1 MKIALFG
8 TSADPPTTGH
18 LEILRWLAGE
28 FDQVAVWAAD
38 NPFKSNQTELDRRT
52 AMLRI
57 LVNELAC
64 SNVKVHPEL
73 SHRYTI
79 VTVDR
84 VQERYPSAELTLV
97 VGFDVAQQ
105 LSKWYR
111 VRDLLQRVRLLV
123 IPRSR
128 YHFETEDLER
138 LTGLGANT
146 TIAPATVPDV
156 SSTAYREGCD
166 LSGVTASIQA
176 YIDREQLYQCHV
188 HTEKQPVH

>member
-8 TSADPPTTGH
+8 TSADPPTIGH
-18 LEILRWLAGE
+18 LEILRWLSGQ
-28 FDQVAVWAAD
+28 FDHVAVWAAD
-38 NPFKSNQTELDRRT
+38 NPFKSHQTELRKRT
-52 AMLRI
+52 AMLQI
-57 LVNELAC
+57 LVDELNCA
-64 SNVKVHPEL
+64 NVQVHPEL
-73 SHRYTI
+73 SHPRTI

-84 VQERYPSAELTLV
+84 VQERYPNAELTLV

-111 VRDLLQRVRLLV
+111 VAELLERVRVLV

-128 YHFETEDLER
+128 YQFEPEDLQR
-138 LTGLGANT
+138 LEALGAKT

-176 YIDREQLYQCHV
+176 YIDREQLYQCHA